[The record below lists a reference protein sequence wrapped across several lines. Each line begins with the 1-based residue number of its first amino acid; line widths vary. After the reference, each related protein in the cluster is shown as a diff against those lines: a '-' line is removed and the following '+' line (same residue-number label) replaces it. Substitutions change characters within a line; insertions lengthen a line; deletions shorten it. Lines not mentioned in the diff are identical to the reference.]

1 MDSLDFEAF
10 WLPSVPMTVVI
21 VTIFLSFPNKMLSNK
36 TSSAVRSAINAIQR
50 YKVLN
55 TLTHDCFE
63 AALETEQRLSTE
75 KKSINHFVFHF
86 LLTICILFIANS
98 PLYGRPIL
106 IKDNFCLRDTLTT
119 CSSKM
124 LENFRAPYT
133 STIVQ
138 RLIDHGCI
146 IVGKTNMDE
155 FAMGYVLVC

>member
-1 MDSLDFEAF
+1 
-10 WLPSVPMTVVI
+10 
-21 VTIFLSFPNKMLSNK
+21 MLSNK

-55 TLTHDCFE
+55 TLTNDCFE
-63 AALETEQRLSTE
+63 TALQTEQQLSTE
-75 KKSINHFVFHF
+75 KKSIIISPSY
-86 LLTICILFIANS
+86 LSLFIFPCTVNS

-119 CSSKM
+119 CASKM
-124 LENFRAPYT
+124 LVNFRAPYT

-146 IVGKTNMDE
+146 IVGKTNTDE
-155 FAMGYVLVC
+155 FAMGYVFIVGKKLKVSPVNSRYSSV